1 MKKRSNVVQ
10 RSLPRPTVIDKK
22 MFANCPNIGVAENL
36 IREEMLVLLAHD
48 NRTHPQKGMK
58 ASQLPQVNRDK
69 AQYSLDEIQRARDL
83 IDSELGNIVEP
94 DHSVWESDTAMYFK

>member
-1 MKKRSNVVQ
+1 MKKRSTVVQ

-48 NRTHPQKGMK
+48 NRTHP
-58 ASQLPQVNRDK
+58 
-69 AQYSLDEIQRARDL
+69 
-83 IDSELGNIVEP
+83 
-94 DHSVWESDTAMYFK
+94 